1 MLSASKITFSL
12 NVLKIS
18 RPKVTKNL
26 TNLLKKF
33 CEFPPRSP
41 PTLEKKST
49 HPVVNF
55 INILRTCF
63 SYKSKLSSFS
73 LVAVWL
79 CNFLASR
86 YKQKSTCKM
95 LMKLTP
101 IANFINVLRAAF
113 ALVDPESVKNTV
125 KSSVSFNAF
134 GIYERKSC
142 S

>member
-1 MLSASKITFSL
+1 VLSASKITFSI
-12 NVLKIS
+12 NILKIS

-63 SYKSKLSSFS
+63 LYKSKLSSFS

-79 CNFLASR
+79 CNFLAPK
-86 YKQKSTCKM
+86 YQQKSTCKM
-95 LMKLTP
+95 LVKLTLVLS
-101 IANFINVLRAAF
+101 FINILWAAF
-113 ALVDPESVKNTV
+113 LPIFFCQKKLQSQTV
-125 KSSVSFNAF
+125 IREKLR
-134 GIYERKSC
+134 IT
-142 S
+142 